1 MTPPSTHNWD
11 SSRRRKDPPG
21 WAAIRQ
27 VVIKRAM
34 SVCQHLPQGGQA
46 SERCHLQGTEVDH
59 IVNLAQGGSES
70 LDNLQLL
77 CAWHHKR
84 KTALEASAN
93 RPRLTERHPG
103 ERHPGLIGD

>member
-1 MTPPSTHNWD
+1 MHIAAGGC
-11 SSRRRKDPPG
+11 PG
-21 WAAIRQ
+21 IR
-27 VVIKRAM
+27 
-34 SVCQHLPQGGQA
+34 SHLGLGSQCGQPLCLVSGTA
-46 SERCHLQGTEVDH
+46 LMLGHLQGTEVDH

-103 ERHPGLIGD
+103 ERHPGFIGD